1 MKSIWSHV
9 YILIGF
15 FIFIFLREISF
26 LFLEFCPTVCS
37 IRHKTKEFYTF
48 FVYLLL
54 VIAMEENRRIVA
66 LNLILN
72 PDKIDGS
79 AKLRRYLLQT
89 S

>member
-54 VIAMEENRRIVA
+54 VIAMEEKQNTSIDSSSGKPTLSG
-66 LNLILN
+66 LNADCIHGL
-72 PDKIDGS
+72 
-79 AKLRRYLLQT
+79 
-89 S
+89 